1 MAKPRLT
8 AALVFAAGLL
18 FPKILLAQ
26 SVAAVVSPAAVSEK
40 PTPAPSKLASAL
52 ALFQQGKFKDAAAL
66 LATAEEINPTADAY
80 ALEVRSLLK
89 LDDVAAAEQ
98 TSLHAFE
105 VFPQSA
111 TVLAARGDVLF
122 RRGLMAEAE
131 DQYRAALKI
140 SGACSRAWLG
150 MGRIYSAASRRKDSK
165 DAYTHAHELD
175 AGDGD
180 AYYYWALGLPYPQNV
195 VELEKHMANFPDDAE
210 RERHE
215 REYIQFLKALAGRK
229 VWVPVRQPQRAELKL
244 QAVLSDSVPRPH
256 SPVSATQ
263 AVLPTADSKLRGY
276 SLQIK
281 LNDKANASVM
291 LDTGAS
297 GLTINRKLAEKAG
310 AVKLSDHS
318 LEGVGNSGPAKGYE
332 AWVDKVTIGEFE
344 FHDCHVHVSPH
355 DSADYDGLIGTDIFD
370 DFMVTVDFPARK
382 LHLEPL
388 PKAPEQPPSSAP
400 ENFTQIY
407 RFGHIMLIP
416 TTVGKSARGLFV
428 LDTGAFA
435 NSISPQLAHQV
446 TTVRRSDVPVKGVS
460 GNVADVFS
468 ADEATLH
475 FSRFSQPNESMA
487 TFDVNSLSKDLGTEV
502 SGFIGFATL
511 RKMKMIINYRDGL
524 VNFDY
529 RP

>member
-1 MAKPRLT
+1 MAKLRLT
-8 AALVFAAGLL
+8 AALVFTAGLL
-18 FPKILLAQ
+18 FPQIPLAQ
-26 SVAAVVSPAAVSEK
+26 SVAATASPAATSEK
-40 PTPAPSKLASAL
+40 RAPAPDKLAVAQS
-52 ALFQQGKFKDAAAL
+52 LFQHGKFKEAVIV
-66 LATAEEINPTADAY
+66 LATTEEINPRADAY
-80 ALEVRSLLK
+80 ALEIRSLLK
-89 LDDVAAAEQ
+89 LDDVSAAEEK
-98 TSLHAFE
+98 SLHALE
-105 VFPQSA
+105 IFPESA
-111 TVLAARGDVLF
+111 KVLTERGDVLF
-122 RRGLMAEAE
+122 RRGLMADAE

-140 SGACSRAWLG
+140 NGSCARAWLG

-165 DAYTHAHELD
+165 DAYIRAHELD
-175 AGDGD
+175 PDDGD
-180 AYYYWALGLPYPQNV
+180 AYYYWALGLAYPQNV
-195 VELEKHMANFPDDAE
+195 AELEKHLANFPDDAE

-215 REYIQFLKALAGRK
+215 REYIDFLKALAGRK

-256 SPVSATQ
+256 SPTSAAQ
-263 AVLPTADSKLRGY
+263 AVLPTADSRLRGY
-276 SLQIK
+276 SLQVK
-281 LNDKANASVM
+281 LNNKANAAVM

-310 AVKLSDHS
+310 AIKLSDHS

-332 AWVDKVTIGEFE
+332 AWVEKVTIGEFE

-382 LHLEPL
+382 LYLEPL

-428 LDTGAFA
+428 LDTGAFT

-468 ADEATLH
+468 ADQATVR

-487 TFDVNSLSKDLGTEV
+487 TFDVSSLSKDLGTEV

-524 VNFDY
+524 VDFDY